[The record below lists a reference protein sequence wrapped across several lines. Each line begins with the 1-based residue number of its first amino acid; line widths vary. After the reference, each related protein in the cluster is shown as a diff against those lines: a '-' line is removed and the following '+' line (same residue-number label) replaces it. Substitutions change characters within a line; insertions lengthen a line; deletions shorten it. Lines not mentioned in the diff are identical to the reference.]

1 MYLGSG
7 PAHHEQAL
15 YQTKGCAGDG
25 SPWSVVRRLLR
36 LGDAR
41 VCVMERLRKFDLHPK
56 TRQEF
61 KTRTVSGAIASIFST
76 ISIVYLVA
84 AELRYARQVRVKD
97 RLWVNSTH
105 GAGVNVSFDI
115 EFPNI
120 ACDIVSVDAMDAS
133 GQPMRGVWE
142 HVYKRKITRGRETR
156 KESKHE
162 IGGTIAHE
170 HELTKNHVA
179 RNATESDGADDA
191 GKPKCGDCFG
201 AGADGECC
209 NTCESVRAAYRT
221 KGWDFRPEGIP
232 QCEAEG
238 ITSAML
244 IGGDRIGRALKA
256 DKYSSE
262 GCIISGQ
269 LGLTAVSG
277 NFHFAPGEALSK
289 AEQLSITELVSL
301 TFAQFNISHRVRSI
315 SFGNDRLTKARKRS
329 ARLSRGGPA
338 K

>member
-1 MYLGSG
+1 M
-7 PAHHEQAL
+7 
-15 YQTKGCAGDG
+15 D
-25 SPWSVVRRLLR
+25 
-36 LGDAR
+36 
-41 VCVMERLRKFDLHPK
+41 RLRKFDLHPK

-115 EFPNI
+115 EFPSI

-201 AGADGECC
+201 AGADG
-209 NTCESVRAAYRT
+209 
-221 KGWDFRPEGIP
+221 
-232 QCEAEG
+232 
-238 ITSAML
+238 
-244 IGGDRIGRALKA
+244 
-256 DKYSSE
+256 
-262 GCIISGQ
+262 
-269 LGLTAVSG
+269 
-277 NFHFAPGEALSK
+277 
-289 AEQLSITELVSL
+289 
-301 TFAQFNISHRVRSI
+301 
-315 SFGNDRLTKARKRS
+315 
-329 ARLSRGGPA
+329 
-338 K
+338 